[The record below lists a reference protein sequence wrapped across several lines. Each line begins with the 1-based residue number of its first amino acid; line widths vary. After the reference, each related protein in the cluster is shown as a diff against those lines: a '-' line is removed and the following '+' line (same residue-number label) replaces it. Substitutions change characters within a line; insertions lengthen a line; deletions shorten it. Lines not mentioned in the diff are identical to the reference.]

1 MKELLIYRHAK
12 AQKAPDGTA
21 DFDRELAPRG
31 LRQSAEMAGK
41 LRERGLVPD
50 LVISSPA
57 IRARTTAKTT
67 LETLASPLSPV
78 EAPEL
83 YGSDGTDY
91 LRVIAQR
98 GDGAARV
105 AVIGHNPSCEELLE
119 LLTGE
124 ALHLSTASIACVRV
138 PIEDWKDLSPETHGT
153 LVEHLKAEAT

>member
-1 MKELLIYRHAK
+1 IYRHAK

-41 LRERGLVPD
+41 LREKGIQPD

-57 IRARTTAKTT
+57 ARARRTAEIT
-67 LETLASPLSPV
+67 LETLASPQSPL
-78 EAPEL
+78 EAADL

-91 LRVIAQR
+91 LKVIAR
-98 GDGAARV
+98 SGDGATRLAIV
-105 AVIGHNPSCEELLE
+105 GHNPSCEELLE

-124 ALHLSTASIACVRV
+124 ALHLGTASIAWIRL
-138 PIEDWKDLSPETHGT
+138 PIDSWKDFSRETRGT
-153 LVEHLKAEAT
+153 LVEHLKAETV